1 MEQLLKLDALQ
12 VELGYA
18 LVHLADQS
26 KKGDLLSRVTGI
38 RKNFAR
44 EMGMVIP
51 PIKVKDN
58 LQLQGQEYRLLLKG
72 EEYTRGRFMLTAG
85 LP

>member
-38 RKNFAR
+38 RKFC
-44 EMGMVIP
+44 P
-51 PIKVKDN
+51 
-58 LQLQGQEYRLLLKG
+58 
-72 EEYTRGRFMLTAG
+72 
-85 LP
+85 

>member
-26 KKGDLLSRVTGI
+26 KKGDLLRVTESGKI
-38 RKNFAR
+38 LPVKWGWSSHPSKSKTICSFRGKN
-44 EMGMVIP
+44 
-51 PIKVKDN
+51 
-58 LQLQGQEYRLLLKG
+58 
-72 EEYTRGRFMLTAG
+72 TACFSRAKNTLEG
-85 LP
+85 DSC